1 MRFKALFYK
10 FFVLIAL
17 ALLSVSAAKAGVS
30 AVTITSTIAAQAN
43 TAVSTSGSVVTID
56 SDQLASD
63 TGNLIAFDVSA
74 LTSSAAYYVIDG
86 FSVVT
91 TLPNAG
97 SATLSTPVDSIV
109 SGGDQRAAVFT
120 VPVDKVTLGGSTG
133 PFTITL
139 TAFTDEPGDIIASC
153 SQADTN
159 AFNDCDVATITVNVT
174 PVSSSTSEIT
184 NNFVRRR
191 VRNILN
197 SEPELGNQLGGS
209 DDDGEVGSVTYKASG
224 SLNNYQASFSAN
236 TGAGLKAQGY
246 GADGS
251 STNPFNFWID
261 GAILRS
267 KEAGQK
273 QDFAVTHFGAGYRA
287 NEDLIYGLMA
297 QVDYAKEVNGSA
309 SVRGTGWL
317 IGPYLAARLRDNLI
331 FDGRIAYGQ
340 SVNKVSP
347 IGTYID
353 QFDTTRFLIRG
364 QVTGDYQ
371 HNDWTIAPNFGFSY
385 IQEVQEAYT
394 DSLSTLIPE
403 ATVELGQITFGTDF
417 KTEIIEDNGMV
428 YTPSFGI
435 KGLWNF
441 QDTGFL
447 DVATNTV
454 RTDLIGDLSARID
467 LGLKIADGDLTSG
480 GRTFDINAFYDG
492 IGASNY
498 EAYGASAK
506 FIVKF

>member
-1 MRFKALFYK
+1 MRFKALFFK
-10 FFVLIAL
+10 FFMLMAF

-30 AVTITSTIAAQAN
+30 PVTITSTIAAQSN

-56 SDQLASD
+56 SSQLSSS
-63 TGNLIAFDVSA
+63 TGNPIAFDMTA
-74 LTSSAAYYVIDG
+74 LTSNAANYDIDG
-86 FSVVT
+86 FSIST
-91 TLPNAG
+91 TSPNG
-97 SATLSTPVDSIV
+97 LGATSTTPVDDV
-109 SGGDQRAAVFT
+109 FSGGDRRRVVYT
-120 VPVDKVTLGGSTG
+120 LPVDQVTSAAS
-133 PFTITL
+133 FTITL
-139 TAFTDEPGDIIASC
+139 TSYTDIDGFDTIASC
-153 SQADTN
+153 SAAESD
-159 AFNDCDVATITVNVT
+159 AFNDCDVATIIVNVT

-191 VRNILN
+191 ARNILN
-197 SEPELGNQLGGS
+197 SEPDLGDQLGGS

-224 SLNNYQASFSAN
+224 SLSNYQASFSAN

-317 IGPYLAARLRDNLI
+317 IGPYLAAKLRDNLI
-331 FDGRIAYGQ
+331 FDGRVAYGQ

-385 IQEVQEAYT
+385 IHEVQEAYT

-403 ATVELGQITFGTDF
+403 ATVELGQITFGTNF

-506 FIVKF
+506 FVVKF